1 MAQDTSKAQE
11 KPKIIEVVAPSVEAG
26 IEAGARAMGVSSDRV
41 GHEVLEETKAKLGI
55 GSGKVKVRVHL
66 KPPEPRVDGKFL
78 VGYRNERFYLI
89 VTPPSGRGRSIDAE
103 QLGIAL
109 SGMPLPDGAEAVWH
123 AELAK
128 PTGEAILLSGGEAV
142 GATRTVD
149 AAELLK
155 EESADS
161 EAAEGDEA
169 AEEGDGSESDG
180 VPEYEGPSFTILVS
194 EDQMRA
200 WLLNSS
206 LEFDTVLTREE
217 VDADLVALG
226 VTFGISEILLE
237 RALTRPLVVPW
248 QIAQGVA
255 PVNGVNGSIEYKF
268 KTHLG
273 LTDEEM
279 EELNTVDWYELFAH
293 DQIFS
298 GETLVEACPATEG
311 TVGHTVLGADL
322 PQTPGEPVDLAALS
336 GENTEIDGNFLKAT
350 VSGEPVLNGEKVE
363 VAEVMEVPDDVD
375 FSTGNIRFPGSVEV
389 KGGVRPGFTIEV
401 RDNLTV
407 GGSVEGAHL
416 AAAGDITIAAGFL
429 GESDGR
435 EGALLAG
442 GDVQVKYL
450 QAGNVTTGGDLLVGE
465 DIVRSN
471 VGVLGKITVAGRG
484 RIVGGRVS
492 AGTAIHAKSI
502 GAPTGVRTIVA
513 VGNPGSE
520 AKTVE
525 ALLEA
530 RVLSQMAD
538 DGGTPDLEEIEEAD
552 AAAAAEAGEDGEEGE
567 EGEDARAPRLVV
579 SGEIYEGTV
588 VGIGSL
594 ALVVDRRIDHCTLRE
609 SEGRIQVFPL

>member
-1 MAQDTSKAQE
+1 
-11 KPKIIEVVAPSVEAG
+11 V
-26 IEAGARAMGVSSDRV
+26 
-41 GHEVLEETKAKLGI
+41 
-55 GSGKVKVRVHL
+55 
-66 KPPEPRVDGKFL
+66 
-78 VGYRNERFYLI
+78 
-89 VTPPSGRGRSIDAE
+89 
-103 QLGIAL
+103 
-109 SGMPLPDGAEAVWH
+109 
-123 AELAK
+123 
-128 PTGEAILLSGGEAV
+128 LSGGGSV

-155 EESADS
+155 AESDDGDTTDP
-161 EAAEGDEA
+161 AEGGETAEDADDSGSDEA
-169 AEEGDGSESDG
+169 
-180 VPEYEGPSFTILVS
+180 PEYEGPSFTILVS

-217 VDADLVALG
+217 VDADLGSLG
-226 VTFGISEILLE
+226 VSFGISEILLE

-255 PVNGVNGSIEYKF
+255 PVDGDNGSIEYKF
-268 KTHLG
+268 KTYLG

-293 DQIFS
+293 DQTFS
-298 GETLVEACPATEG
+298 GETLVEAVPATEG
-311 TVGHTVLGADL
+311 TMGHTVLGADL
-322 PQTPGEPVDLAALS
+322 PQTPGEPIDLAALA

-389 KGGVRPGFTIEV
+389 KGGVRPGFTMEV

-416 AAAGDITIAAGFL
+416 AAA
-429 GESDGR
+429 
-435 EGALLAG
+435 
-442 GDVQVKYL
+442 
-450 QAGNVTTGGDLLVGE
+450 GDLLVGE

-530 RVLSQMAD
+530 RVLSQMSD
-538 DGGTPDLEEIEEAD
+538 DGATPDLEEVEEVE
-552 AAAAAEAGEDGEEGE
+552 AAAAAEAGEDGDEGE
-567 EGEDARAPRLVV
+567 EEEDARAPRLVV